1 MGKEDQAVLAGLSPG
16 GSSGQAAATGSMSTV
31 ECLKRLIA
39 FDTTSRNSNLELIEW
54 SRALLE
60 PLGASIR
67 LSHNKERSK
76 ANLFATFGEG
86 PGGMVLSG
94 HTDVVPVD
102 GQKWTSDPFV
112 AEIRSGMLYGRGACD
127 MKGFIASVLAHAP
140 MMAAASLKTPL
151 HIALTYDE
159 EVGCLGVPGLL
170 DDLRVAGITPTG
182 CIVGEPTSMRMVTA
196 HKGARMY
203 RCNVHGKAA
212 HSSLTP
218 QGVNAIEYAAR
229 IITFIQDMARHEQE
243 QGLKVDGFDV
253 PFTSISTNM
262 ISGGRG
268 TNIIPSQCE
277 FFFDYRY
284 VPGMPPEQ
292 FYDNIRSFIAR
303 EIEPRMQARDARTG
317 VDLECLGNVPALDA
331 KELDEIVQL
340 VKSLLRPHQSAKVSY
355 GTEASF
361 FQNVGTPSIV
371 CGPGSIDNAHKP
383 DEFVPLEQ
391 LDACDRM
398 VQNLINKL
406 SR

>member
-1 MGKEDQAVLAGLSPG
+1 MGKDDQAVLSRSSP
-16 GSSGQAAATGSMSTV
+16 AAAGTTMSTV
-31 ECLKRLIA
+31 DCLKRLIG

-67 LSHNKERSK
+67 LSHNKERTK

-86 PGGMVLSG
+86 PGGIVLSG

-102 GQKWTSDPFV
+102 GQKWASDPFG
-112 AEIRSGMLYGRGACD
+112 AEVRNGMLYGRGACD
-127 MKGFIASVLAHAP
+127 MKGFIASVLAQAP
-140 MMAAASLKTPL
+140 LIAAASLKTPM

-159 EVGCLGVPGLL
+159 EVGCLGVSRLL
-170 DDLRVAGITPTG
+170 DDMRIAGIAPTG

-196 HKGARMY
+196 HKGGRMY

-229 IITFIQDMARHEQE
+229 IITFIQDMARNEE
-243 QGLKVDGFDV
+243 ERGLKVDGFDV
-253 PFTSISTNM
+253 PFTSISTNI
-262 ISGGRG
+262 ISGGSGR
-268 TNIIPSQCE
+268 NIIPAECE

-284 VPGMPPEQ
+284 VPGMPPGQ
-292 FYDNIRSFIAR
+292 FYDNIRGFISS
-303 EIEPRMQARDARTG
+303 EIEPRMKAKDARTG
-317 VDLECLGNVPALDA
+317 VDLECLGEIAALDA
-331 KELDEIVQL
+331 KEQDEIVQL
-340 VKSLLRPHQSAKVSY
+340 VKSLLRPHQSAKVAY

-383 DEFVPLEQ
+383 DEFVPLDQ
-391 LDACDRM
+391 LDECDRM
-398 VQNLINKL
+398 VRNLITKL